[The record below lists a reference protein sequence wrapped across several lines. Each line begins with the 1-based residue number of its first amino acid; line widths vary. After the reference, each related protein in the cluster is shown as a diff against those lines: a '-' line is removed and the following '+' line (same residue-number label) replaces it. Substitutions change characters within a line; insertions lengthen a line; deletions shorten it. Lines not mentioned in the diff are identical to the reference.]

1 MTRGTNGEKLSK
13 LLRIQE
19 EIISSPTRNRPLF
32 LVLGVN
38 GGMSCVMF

>member
-19 EIISSPTRNRPLF
+19 EIISSPTRNRPLLF
-32 LVLGVN
+32 GFR
-38 GGMSCVMF
+38 G